1 MLAHVQDPRAVKAY
15 VKDLGTVQI
24 NFNEGS
30 LDNENFGIREDY
42 RLYDKITN
50 YFPPEEPEKAALI
63 PLVFSALLGL
73 LFFYFFTSLFSNG
86 ANLSNLS
93 FWGTIFLINYFLI
106 LAILVAFWIGQAG
119 PFKMNLVV
127 TLWVLVAAAPFTL
140 FTMNMGL
147 APEDCHVSG
156 FQLPRESK
164 SKKSN

>member
-1 MLAHVQDPRAVKAY
+1 MTAHVQDPRAVKSF

-24 NFNEGS
+24 LFNEGS

-73 LFFYFFTSLFSNG
+73 VFFYFFTSLFSNG

-93 FWGTIFLINYFLI
+93 FWGMIFLVNYFMI
-106 LAILVAFWIGQAG
+106 LAILVAFWIG
-119 PFKMNLVV
+119 
-127 TLWVLVAAAPFTL
+127 
-140 FTMNMGL
+140 
-147 APEDCHVSG
+147 
-156 FQLPRESK
+156 
-164 SKKSN
+164 